1 MLLSDLGILISAPL
15 VRRAL
20 IVAFTAGT
28 ILTFINQWG
37 GIFGDEQL
45 NISKVL
51 LTYLVP
57 YSVSSISSLFA
68 TLGHQ
73 KERLALLDELNI
85 AKSETIEAASKQQ
98 EMQTTIASPASKRP
112 QKSCAEH
119 KHANL
124 TGPLN
129 IAISSGSDIKGNAE
143 KVNTTSRERTEFIGT
158 LITKAETF
166 AGNVDG
172 LIQQMA
178 QREQDLD
185 SMGKTVCDMSKT
197 FSTIHQEM
205 SNGQKNSSQLAD
217 NILKFSASFAEI
229 NSIADDIAAVAR
241 QTNLLALNATIEAA
255 RAGDA
260 GKGFAVVANE
270 VKDLATNVSKS
281 VTQVNSLLETLNL
294 GLKNLTEGIQSLE
307 VTMTNTEEA
316 TKRDE
321 EKSSATSVQMSALVD
336 QMRQQLGFF
345 NEELQKFHGLTD
357 DIREIKSNTEAAIT
371 GSARNI
377 ELASNLLSELVSIE
391 TSLKS

>member
-1 MLLSDLGILISAPL
+1 MQFSDLRILISGSL

-20 IVAFTAGT
+20 IVALTAGT
-28 ILTFINQWG
+28 ILIFINQWG
-37 GIFGDEQL
+37 AIVGDEAL
-45 NISKVL
+45 NIPKVL

-73 KERLALLDELNI
+73 KERSALLDELNSVKGEVI
-85 AKSETIEAASKQQ
+85 KISSQQVTQTGLENPISIE
-98 EMQTTIASPASKRP
+98 E
-112 QKSCAEH
+112 QKNGEQHQYSD
-119 KHANL
+119 L
-124 TGPLN
+124 IGLLN
-129 IAISSGSDIKGNAE
+129 IAISNGSNIKGNAE
-143 KVNTTSRERTEFIGT
+143 KVNKTSIERTEFIGN

-185 SMGKTVCDMSKT
+185 NMGKTVCDMSKT

-205 SNGQKNSSQLAD
+205 SHGQKNSSLLAD
-217 NILKFSASFAEI
+217 NILKFSSSFAEI
-229 NSIADDIAAVAR
+229 NAIADDIAAVAR

-294 GLKNLTEGIQSLE
+294 GIKDLTEGIQSLE
-307 VTMTNTEEA
+307 VTMTSTEEA

-321 EKSSATSVQMSALVD
+321 EKSSATSIQMSTLVD
-336 QMRQQLGFF
+336 QMRQQLSLF

-357 DIREIKSNTEAAIT
+357 NIREIKSNTEAAIT

-377 ELASNLLSELVSIE
+377 ELASGLLKELVSIE

>member
-1 MLLSDLGILISAPL
+1 MQFSDLRILISGPL

-20 IVAFTAGT
+20 IVALTAGT

-37 GIFGDEQL
+37 AIFGDEPL
-45 NISKVL
+45 NTSKVL

-73 KERLALLDELNI
+73 KERLALMDELNI
-85 AKSETIEAASKQQ
+85 VKSKAIEASSQRQETIESTVPKAEQQ
-98 EMQTTIASPASKRP
+98 NGVQHQHPD
-112 QKSCAEH
+112 
-119 KHANL
+119 L
-124 TGPLN
+124 TGPLS
-129 IAISSGSDIKGNAE
+129 IAISNGSDIKGNAE

-197 FSTIHQEM
+197 FSTIHHEM

-217 NILKFSASFAEI
+217 NILKFSSSFAEI

-281 VTQVNSLLETLNL
+281 VTQVNSLLEKLNL
-294 GLKNLTEGIQSLE
+294 GIKDLTTGIQSLE
-307 VTMTNTEEA
+307 TTMTSTEEA

-321 EKSSATSVQMSALVD
+321 EKSSATSVEMSTLVD
-336 QMRQQLGFF
+336 QMRQQLGLF

-357 DIREIKSNTEAAIT
+357 DIREIKSNTKAAIT

-377 ELASNLLSELVSIE
+377 ELASGLLNELASIE
-391 TSLKS
+391 TSLKN